1 MRRLVFFIGPAGAGK
16 TTIAKALVERRKDAV
31 FLDMDTTLR
40 PAAEAIMAAAGLDPN
55 DRDSDD
61 YKRLC
66 RDLGYRMTM
75 NAALENLELG
85 LNVFVVGPFT
95 REVGQADWLDRELAR
110 IGLAISD
117 VDVKVVSVHVESETL
132 YRERIER
139 RQLASDEWKLKH
151 WDRFRQSLSLREI
164 GWAIPPANR
173 LVFNNSEPLTERR
186 LEAVERFI
194 Y

>member
-151 WDRFRQSLSLREI
+151 WDRFRQSLPLREI